1 MFLSHSRIG
10 FRWCLYILWSLT
22 GFFAAERC
30 MWLLCM
36 EKNLMSF
43 LRALEVGI
51 FFFMTLHS
59 SYSVS
64 QGTGYFFFPK
74 AKFKKT
80 EARPRK
86 CSALGHSSTRLCC
99 QHCQTWDRNQPR
111 ASGTKVYSR
120 SHLEGEFSALSL
132 NKAHNRD
139 IFARTWKWNIK
150 LTTSRPSPFYFSIHV
165 LKWK

>member
-1 MFLSHSRIG
+1 MLLSHSRIG
-10 FRWCLYILWSLT
+10 FRWRLYILWSLT

-43 LRALEVGI
+43 LRALEVGNFF

-64 QGTGYFFFPK
+64 QGTGYFFFSK
-74 AKFKKT
+74 SK
-80 EARPRK
+80 ARPQK

-111 ASGTKVYSR
+111 ACGTKVYSG

-132 NKAHNRD
+132 NKAHNRH
-139 IFARTWKWNIK
+139 IFARTWKSDIK

-165 LKWK
+165 IKWK